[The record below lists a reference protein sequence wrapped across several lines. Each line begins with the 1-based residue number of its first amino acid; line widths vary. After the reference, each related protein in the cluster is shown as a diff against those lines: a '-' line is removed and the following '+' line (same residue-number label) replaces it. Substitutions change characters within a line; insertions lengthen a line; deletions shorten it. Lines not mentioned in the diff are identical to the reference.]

1 MDVTIDL
8 VHNSI
13 LQQTVSEAFAAS
25 VQEQLLPL
33 LLEQYGDRLSAIQ
46 MYEDH
51 LADDLMQEGY
61 WYYPLTAVL
70 DGVPQTVWI
79 RWLFHKGAF
88 FPTGIPYAYVGE
100 ESLVFELV
108 PTPPSEFVERVAG
121 RDIWF
126 EGGYISLTVQAAAA
140 DPTFLSGKYSQTFAD
155 EMTRQLHEAI
165 STAASV
171 EGLADS
177 GIELSLIFAPESYM
191 EHTSENVTYRR
202 LLMTAKGCA
211 PRDFWIK
218 WTRLNAAVAYSVS
231 EHVQRGSIVF
241 SLGEDVPHKVREKE
255 YRFLVGHNTDKYQ
268 CAMGRRNITEWR
280 DLIKRAIKRGE
291 LTHRDHPTLLSEAA
305 DPLYDKL
312 SALLDRYGVSAPTA
326 ETVDTVPAA
335 QEAGVDETLRLVR
348 EAVDR
353 EQSCTE
359 AYTPTAED
367 LVCGTM
373 IADGDSEA
381 REEPDEP
388 AVVDEPVA
396 EDEPVAM
403 DAEPVAQTV
412 PAMATAAVTP
422 VASDADASSGA
433 ALDSEETPVGDDDRQ
448 ASWPDEATA
457 VDTPSAPDAWEQQ
470 VLASHQQME
479 ESYRRTE
486 EQMRAELEAKIR
498 LEYESRAR
506 REAEEAAE
514 RLRKEKEQ
522 LRLENER
529 LAAEARRAEERRQ
542 AEEEARRAEEARL
555 RAQIESSQRA
565 EARERERAAEAARL
579 ALEQSQRLE
588 AERREREAQ
597 QEAERRRQ
605 EEERA
610 ALEAERMRA
619 EARRLEEERRRAE
632 EEERQR
638 EREAALARAEEARRR
653 AEQEARQ
660 RAEADRALR
669 VESVKAVTE
678 AAETPVATAD
688 AEPVAPAA
696 PTAPASAEE
705 PMPTPPAEDAENA
718 DETFG
723 AQSASGGRGDYTYTS
738 RVVDLLFRHPVDPNV
753 TGRIHEIIAITL
765 DYFQKSDVYMRVKAT
780 ISEGQKVVLN
790 FVEFPEEETELLINI
805 IKVLGNSDL
814 GIMKIILE

>member
-1 MDVTIDL
+1 MDVKIDL
-8 VHNSI
+8 IHNSI
-13 LQQTVSEAFAAS
+13 LQQTVSEAFASS

-33 LLEQYGDRLSAIQ
+33 LTEQYGDSLSAIQ

-51 LADDLMQEGY
+51 LSDELLLDGY
-61 WYYPLTAVL
+61 WYYPMTAVL
-70 DGVPQTVWI
+70 DGVPQVVWI
-79 RWLFHKGAF
+79 RWLFHKGAY
-88 FPTGIPYAYVGE
+88 FPTGIPYDYAGGE
-100 ESLVFELV
+100 PLLFELV
-108 PTPPSEFVERVAG
+108 ETPPADFVERVAG

-126 EGGYISLTVQAAAA
+126 EGGYIPLTVQAAAA
-140 DPTFLSGKYSQTFAD
+140 DPVFLSGKYSQAFVD

-165 STAASV
+165 GHAASV
-171 EGLADS
+171 EGLAES

-202 LLMTAKGCA
+202 LLMTARGCA

-218 WTRLNAAVAYSVS
+218 WTRLNSAVAYSVS
-231 EHVQRGSIVF
+231 EHVQRDSIVF

-305 DPLYDKL
+305 DPLYDRL
-312 SALLDRYGVSAPTA
+312 SAILDRYGVAT
-326 ETVDTVPAA
+326 PAA
-335 QEAGVDETLRLVR
+335 EPVETAAAPREGAEDETLRLVR

-367 LVCGTM
+367 LVGEITVPELT
-373 IADGDSEA
+373 ASVT
-381 REEPDEP
+381 EEPAATDEPPIVAESVPVMTAAVEQEVAQADLPPEP
-388 AVVDEPVA
+388 AVTDGGDVWPE
-396 EDEPVAM
+396 
-403 DAEPVAQTV
+403 
-412 PAMATAAVTP
+412 
-422 VASDADASSGA
+422 
-433 ALDSEETPVGDDDRQ
+433 DDDRQ
-448 ASWPDEATA
+448 PQAADDAE
-457 VDTPSAPDAWEQQ
+457 DTPDAWERQI
-470 VLASHQQME
+470 LDSHQQME
-479 ESYRRTE
+479 ENYRHTE
-486 EQMRAELEAKIR
+486 EQMRAELEAQIR

-514 RLRKEKEQ
+514 RLRAEKEQ

-529 LAAEARRAEERRQ
+529 LAAEARRAEERRL

-579 ALEQSQRLE
+579 ALEQSQRME
-588 AERREREAQ
+588 AERREREEQ
-597 QEAERRRQ
+597 LEAERRRR

-610 ALEAERMRA
+610 AREAELMRA
-619 EARRLEEERRRAE
+619 EARRLEEERRLAE
-632 EEERQR
+632 EQERQR

-669 VESVKAVTE
+669 VGSMETVTDSDEPPIVTPTAADLSVAGE
-678 AAETPVATAD
+678 ATPV
-688 AEPVAPAA
+688 P
-696 PTAPASAEE
+696 AEE
-705 PMPTPPAEDAENA
+705 PIPAPGVAEEEADDTFDDRLPPT
-718 DETFG
+718 
-723 AQSASGGRGDYTYTS
+723 GRGDYSYTS

-765 DYFQKSDVYMRVKAT
+765 DYFHKSDVYMRVKAT
-780 ISEGQKVVLN
+780 IPEGQKVVLN
-790 FVEFPEEETELLINI
+790 FVEFPEEEMELLINI